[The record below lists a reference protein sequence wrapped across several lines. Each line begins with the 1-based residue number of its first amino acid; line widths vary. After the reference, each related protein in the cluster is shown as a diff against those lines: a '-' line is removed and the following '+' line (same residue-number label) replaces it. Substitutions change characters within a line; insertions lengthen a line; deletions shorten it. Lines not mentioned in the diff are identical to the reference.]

1 MPNLPN
7 IVQKMVGDNTSLV
20 KASRGSIK
28 ALASVGKAGAQLGKA
43 TTILGGA
50 LGAAAIGGAALLA
63 EQSRKSIDETRKLAV
78 NMVSSASEVQALQLT
93 FTQLGISAGDGQRA
107 FQRLTRSLGESELQ
121 TKANRS
127 ALEALGLT
135 QADVAGKSPIEQ
147 FQTVTKALGQMSDAN
162 ARAQVAA
169 QLFGR
174 QWQNLNTAFQ
184 DGGKVLNENLRI
196 FGDLK
201 LGLGDAG
208 GEVEVMN
215 DELGTLAAIG
225 VALRDKV
232 FATLAPK
239 LGELASAAKAF
250 VLQLIEANG
259 GAENLVNLIVGELGA
274 GLKSLFEFFRG
285 VAAVG
290 RVVVSVFSGV
300 GKVLAFVGEVYGG
313 VVAVVASLMR
323 GEISGALTAGRELA
337 SSVSSSG
344 DDEETNK
351 ELRLQTQQLARIAEN
366 TFGAVLQ

>member
-7 IVQKMVGDNTSLV
+7 IVQKMIGDNTSLV
-20 KASRGSIK
+20 KASKGSIK
-28 ALASVGKAGAQLGKA
+28 ALASVGKAGAQLAQA
-43 TTILGGA
+43 TALLGGA
-50 LGAAAIGGAALLA
+50 LGAAAVGGAALLA
-63 EQSRKSIDETRKLAV
+63 DQSRKSIDETRKLAV
-78 NMVSSASEVQALQLT
+78 NMGTSASEVQALQLS
-93 FTQLGISAGDGQRA
+93 FTQLGISTTDGQRT

-121 TKANRS
+121 TKANRK

-147 FQTVTKALGQMSDAN
+147 FRAVTNALGQMSDAN
-162 ARAQVAA
+162 ARGQVAA

-174 QWQNLNTAFQ
+174 QWQHLNVAFQ
-184 DGGKVLNENLRI
+184 DGGKILDENLRI
-196 FGDLK
+196 FGDMK

-208 GEVEVMN
+208 GEVELMN
-215 DELGTLAAIG
+215 DQLASLASIG

-239 LGELASAAKAF
+239 LADLAVAAKDF

-259 GAENLVNLIVGELGA
+259 GADNLVKLIVGGLGA
-274 GLKSLFEFFRG
+274 GLKSLFEFFGG

-290 RVVVSVFSGV
+290 RVVVSVFSTV
-300 GKVLAFVGEVYGG
+300 GKVLAFVGEVGAG
-313 VVAVVASLMR
+313 VVAVVTSLMR
-323 GEISGALTAGRELA
+323 GEIHGALAVGKEL
-337 SSVSSSG
+337 VSSGGGAG

-351 ELRLQTQQLARIAEN
+351 ELRLQTEQLARIAEN